1 MESSAVHHEHDDPPA
16 PPVGLLRERRRAWVL
31 TRRSAAPVGAPLE
44 GGPTAYTWSS
54 VADRPWLVM
63 LVGAPGTGKSRLAR
77 RLAHALDAQIVE
89 SDRVRKQL
97 FAEPRY
103 TGGEH
108 AAVYGWCHTV
118 LRSALVC
125 GRSVIFDA
133 TNLEERIRRRVYAM
147 SEACNARLLI
157 LWATAPAA
165 VVQERMLR
173 RRDGLDAEDA
183 SDADWGVYL
192 NLRPK
197 AEPIRRHHV
206 VLNTAADTESVV
218 RKLVEEMTRE

>member
-1 MESSAVHHEHDDPPA
+1 
-16 PPVGLLRERRRAWVL
+16 VL
-31 TRRSAAPVGAPLE
+31 VL
-44 GGPTAYTWSS
+44 
-54 VADRPWLVM
+54 

-77 RLAHALDAQIVE
+77 RLGAALDAQVVE
-89 SDRVRKQL
+89 TDRVRKQL

-118 LRSALVC
+118 LRSVLVC

-133 TNLEERIRRRVYAM
+133 TNLEERIRRRVYDIAE
-147 SEACNARLLI
+147 SCNAELLI
-157 LWATAPAA
+157 LWATAPVS

-173 RRDGLDAEDA
+173 RRLGDDEDDL

-192 NLRPK
+192 DLRRK
-197 AEPIRRHHV
+197 AEPIRRPHV
-206 VLNTAADTESVV
+206 VINTAADTDGLV
-218 RKLVEEMTRE
+218 RLLVERMRRDDE